1 MKLKQL
7 FAACC
12 AGAVLAGALT
22 GCGGPG
28 TDFDGTNKSSGH
40 SNTLK
45 LYLPGEYI
53 SDSVISDFEDE
64 YGCHVIVENFDSNEM
79 MYTKVSSGDSYD
91 VLIPSDYMIE
101 RLMKEKRL
109 QKIDRSAITN
119 FDHLDPA
126 CVGMDFDP
134 NNDYSIP
141 YFWGTV
147 GLVYNKNNVSKQD
160 LEKEGWNIL
169 LDQKYNNRI
178 YIYDS
183 ERDSFMMAFKALGYS
198 MNTND
203 EKEIDAA
210 YKWLCKVNNTMRPV
224 YVTDEIIDNMVN
236 GVKDIGQVYSGDAA
250 YILSENP
257 DMGYYCPKQ
266 GTNIWSDAMVI
277 PKNAANP
284 ELAHKFINYMISYD
298 PAYTNAEEYGYTSPN
313 LEVSRDLT
321 AEGGLFCGNEAY
333 TQRTGYDKDEIFH
346 DNEFLRQRL
355 SELWIKVKAGGDGS

>member
-1 MKLKQL
+1 
-7 FAACC
+7 
-12 AGAVLAGALT
+12 
-22 GCGGPG
+22 
-28 TDFDGTNKSSGH
+28 
-40 SNTLK
+40 
-45 LYLPGEYI
+45 
-53 SDSVISDFEDE
+53 
-64 YGCHVIVENFDSNEM
+64 
-79 MYTKVSSGDSYD
+79 
-91 VLIPSDYMIE
+91 
-101 RLMKEKRL
+101 
-109 QKIDRSAITN
+109 
-119 FDHLDPA
+119 
-126 CVGMDFDP
+126 
-134 NNDYSIP
+134 
-141 YFWGTV
+141 
-147 GLVYNKNNVSKQD
+147 
-160 LEKEGWNIL
+160 
-169 LDQKYNNRI
+169 
-178 YIYDS
+178 
-183 ERDSFMMAFKALGYS
+183 MMAFKALGYS
-198 MNTND
+198 MNTNG

-277 PKNAANP
+277 PKNATNP

-321 AEGGLFCGNEAY
+321 AEDGLFCGNEAY
-333 TQRTGYDKDEIFH
+333 TPRTGYDKDEIFH